1 MPEIT
6 PCLWFDHDLEEAMN
20 FYVSVFPN
28 SRIISTSR
36 YAEDAPPGFSPGDVL
51 AADWELD
58 GRSLR
63 GINGGPVHAGFT
75 ETFSLSVA
83 TNDQEE
89 TDRYWDTLVADGG
102 TPDMCGW
109 LKDRFGLSWQIVPT
123 RLVELISD
131 PDPRRSQAA
140 LQAMFKMQKI
150 VIADLEAAVAA
161 V

>member
-6 PCLWFDHDLEEAMN
+6 PCLWFDHDLEEAMT

-36 YAEDAPPGFSPGDVL
+36 YADDAPPGFQPGDAL

-58 GRSLR
+58 GQLLR

-83 TNDQEE
+83 TKDQEE
-89 TDRYWDTLVADGG
+89 TDFYWDALVDGG
-102 TPDMCGW
+102 APDMCGW

-131 PDPRRSQAA
+131 PDPSRSKAA
-140 LQAMFKMQKI
+140 LQAMFKMQRI